1 MMLTRNEISTP
12 TTLNPLQRVWS
23 VIQEE
28 KEAYIYLNILYYGLV
43 VLGMVY
49 VTFFNPGL
57 QETLM
62 QAAGQAFTEGPLGA
76 IGNAYGGGQVIHSM
90 ILTFIVNLFLGSM
103 LEMSLPSLI
112 IPFSGLLMGVYRA
125 ILWGLL
131 LSPSNPGLAGPMIPH
146 SLTLLI
152 EGQAYILVMLAIY
165 IHGKAFVRPEAYG
178 VTSRLQGY
186 LEGLRRTGW
195 IYILV
200 AILLAIAAVY
210 EALEVIYLAPLF

>member
-1 MMLTRNEISTP
+1 MLTRNEISTP
-12 TTLNPLQRVWS
+12 KTFNPLQRVWL

-49 VTFFNPGL
+49 VTFFNPSL

-62 QAAGQAFTEGPLGA
+62 QAAGKAFTEGPLA
-76 IGNAYGGGQVIHSM
+76 VVGNAYSGGQVVHSM
-90 ILTFIVNLFLGSM
+90 IITFIVNLFLGSM
-103 LEMSLPSLI
+103 IEMSLPSLI

-131 LSPSNPGLAGPMIPH
+131 LSPSNASLAGPMIPH

-152 EGQAYILVMLAIY
+152 EGQAYILVMLSIY
-165 IHGKAFVRPEAYG
+165 IHGKAFLRPEAYG
-178 VTSRLQGY
+178 VEGRLRGY

-195 IYILV
+195 IYLLV
-200 AILLAIAAVY
+200 AIMLAIAAIY